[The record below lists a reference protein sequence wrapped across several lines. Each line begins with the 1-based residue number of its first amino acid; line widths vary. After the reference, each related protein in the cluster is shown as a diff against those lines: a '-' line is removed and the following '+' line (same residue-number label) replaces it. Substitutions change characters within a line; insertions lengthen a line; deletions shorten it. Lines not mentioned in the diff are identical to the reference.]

1 VHESIA
7 AALKGTRADLMTS
20 HVEDVAL
27 RLFEDRGF
35 AEVTVDEIAA
45 AAGISVRTFYRYF
58 ASKELVLQVRVDRR
72 SAAIRAALASRPA
85 DEPVLTSLRAA
96 IPEAMAAEDA
106 ELVRRWITVIT
117 EGPDLVRGVL
127 GGVQMK
133 VQGAV
138 AAFVGSRIRTD
149 DDVFAAAIVAG
160 AVSGAVQA
168 ALRHWFV
175 QGGDLPDMIARGLEI
190 LERARLDSPLLP

>member
-7 AALKGTRADLMTS
+7 AALKRTREELMAARI
-20 HVEDVAL
+20 EDVAL

-35 AEVTVDEIAA
+35 ADVTVDEIAA
-45 AAGISVRTFYRYF
+45 AAEISVRTFYRYF
-58 ASKELVLQVRVDRR
+58 ASKELLLQVRVDRR
-72 SAAIRAALASRPA
+72 SAAIRAALATRPT
-85 DEPVLTSLRAA
+85 DEPVLTSLRVA
-96 IPEAMAAEDA
+96 IPEAMAAEDP
-106 ELVRRWITVIT
+106 ELVRRWITVIR

-133 VQGAV
+133 IQGAV
-138 AAFVGSRIRTD
+138 AEFVASRIPSAED
-149 DDVFAAAIVAG
+149 GFAAAVVAG

-175 QGGDLPDMIARGLEI
+175 QGGDLPETIARGLEV
-190 LERARLDSPLLP
+190 LERADLDMPLPS